1 MDLLLVRLTV
11 WFSLR
16 GQAVRTLASVKS
28 RLYKNHHITHSHT
41 HLYKHLFHDRGF
53 NFKKNSLAW
62 KIPVHFE
69 IVYFL
74 SILLLL
80 HFSSNPALSVC
91 DLPWV
96 WWQRVSTR
104 VTSCIML
111 PQLLETLTKVRVE
124 SQRVVITS
132 FFFFF
137 FFIANARGVCKCLEI
152 MLSLACVQ
160 LEEALLWSPAV
171 TVNHAIFRT
180 DQASLWN
187 KLDLY
192 PQRFVFLFQVSKYMF
207 IPFPIWPNLKPFK
220 VRCWGLF

>member
-137 FFIANARGVCKCLEI
+137 SSLLMPEGCVSVWKSCSLLHVYSWRKLFYGLLLSQSTTPFLELI
-152 MLSLACVQ
+152 KHHF
-160 LEEALLWSPAV
+160 E
-171 TVNHAIFRT
+171 TN
-180 DQASLWN
+180 
-187 KLDLY
+187 
-192 PQRFVFLFQVSKYMF
+192 
-207 IPFPIWPNLKPFK
+207 
-220 VRCWGLF
+220 